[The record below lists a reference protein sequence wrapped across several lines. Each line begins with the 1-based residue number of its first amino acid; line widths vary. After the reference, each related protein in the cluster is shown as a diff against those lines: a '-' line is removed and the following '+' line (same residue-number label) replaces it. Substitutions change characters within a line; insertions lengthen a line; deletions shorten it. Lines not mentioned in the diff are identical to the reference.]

1 MSESQSRLVGT
12 VNPIHI
18 AVQSTDPIPIIGT
31 YLANLLPNAQ
41 RENVAKCARIESEQ
55 YGFGII
61 HTGRYQY
68 GMAKTEDFRPIDH
81 LRRNVTISG
90 QATWGFGTGRGGL
103 RLL

>member
-12 VNPIHI
+12 VDLIHL
-18 AVQSTDPIPIIGT
+18 AAQSTDPITVIGT
-31 YLANLLPNAQ
+31 YLANPLPNAQ

-61 HTGRYQY
+61 HTGRHQD
-68 GMAKTEDFRPIDH
+68 GMAKAEDFRPIDH
-81 LRRNVTISG
+81 LGRDVTISG
-90 QATWGFGTGRGGL
+90 KATWSIGTGRGGL